1 MQGLLYESASI
12 LPFALVTVLMGGL
25 AAWQM
30 GRSIAQTWR
39 PYLVVPAYALLMT
52 CAVRFIQF
60 ALFDGKLLSLQFF
73 ITDFIVL
80 LIAGSIG
87 WRMMR
92 AQQMSTQYSFAYEKS
107 SLLTWRR
114 RN

>member
-1 MQGLLYESASI
+1 MRGIIYESASA
-12 LPFALVTVLMGGL
+12 LPFLFVTVVLGGL

-39 PYLVVPAYALLMT
+39 PYLVVPVYALLMT
-52 CAVRFIQF
+52 FAVRFIQF
-60 ALFDGKLLSLQFF
+60 ALFDGTLLSLQFF

-80 LIAGSIG
+80 VLAGSVG

-92 AQQMSTQYSFAYEKS
+92 AQQMGTQYSFAYEKS
-107 SLLTWRR
+107 SALTWKRKS
-114 RN
+114 

>member
-1 MQGLLYESASI
+1 MQGILYESASA
-12 LPFALVTVLMGGL
+12 LPFLLVTVVMSGL

-30 GRSIAQTWR
+30 GRAIAQTWR
-39 PYLVVPAYALLMT
+39 PYIIVPVYALLMT
-52 CAVRFIQF
+52 FAVRFIQF
-60 ALFDGKLLSLQFF
+60 ALFDGKLLSLQYL

-92 AQQMSTQYSFAYEKS
+92 AQQMGTQYSFAYEKS
-107 SLLTWRR
+107 SLLTWKRR
-114 RN
+114 G